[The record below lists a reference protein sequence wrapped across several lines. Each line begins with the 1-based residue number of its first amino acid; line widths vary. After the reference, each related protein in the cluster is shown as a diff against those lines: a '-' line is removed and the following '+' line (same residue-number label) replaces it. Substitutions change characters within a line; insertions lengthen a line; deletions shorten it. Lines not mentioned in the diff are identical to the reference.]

1 MFFLGKISII
11 PEEVA
16 LLKVRNWL
24 ISGVLLF
31 AVIGL
36 GSYLIHNP
44 GALFKQLLFIG
55 GMVAAIF
62 VIYRIWSN
70 RTQGGREKNAFARAA
85 KQSKLRAKKRKSSV
99 QPSTNFR
106 NRPLRKRS
114 TAHLTVIEGKKSKKK
129 DRAIF

>member
-1 MFFLGKISII
+1 MGKISTI

-16 LLKVRNWL
+16 LLKVRNWI
-24 ISGVLLF
+24 ISGIFIF

-36 GSYLIHNP
+36 GSYLINNP
-44 GALFKQLLFIG
+44 VGLFKQLLFMG
-55 GMVAAIF
+55 AAVAAVFI
-62 VIYRIWSN
+62 IYRIWTN
-70 RTQGGREKNAFARAA
+70 RSQGGKEKNAFAKAA
-85 KQSKLRAKKRKSSV
+85 KQSKLRAKKRKSAS
-99 QPSTNFR
+99 QSTNHFR